1 MIGVQAY
8 LLCKLTNTSCQ
19 QK

>member
-8 LLCKLTNTSCQ
+8 LLCKLTNASCQ